1 MSSTL
6 YRLGQWSFVHRRRVA
21 TIWLLVLLVVGA
33 GAATLSKGTSNEFT
47 IPGTESTTALAQL
60 SHTFPQVSGS
70 SARLIVVTPDGVS
83 VESDAVRTP
92 VEAFVATAEKIGSV
106 AAVADPYGD
115 SVSGTISSDEQAVMV
130 SVQLDGQSTTIPQ
143 STSDDLVAAK
153 DTLAAALP
161 TGSEVALGGDLFTIS
176 VPTVSAT
183 EAFGVLVALIV
194 LLFTF
199 GSVLAAGMP
208 LLNALLGVAITM
220 AGIYAATRFS
230 TISSTTP
237 LLALM
242 LGLAVGIDYAL
253 FIVSRHQGQLRS
265 GMDPREST
273 ARSLATAGS
282 AVVFAGLTVMIALVG
297 LAVARIPFLTIMGVA
312 AAAGVGIAVLVALTL
327 TPALLGFAG
336 DRIRPGRRAQ
346 RRAERRRA
354 ADPSAAP
361 APRATAT
368 PSADGDDV
376 HPNRFFSGWVRASTR
391 WPLATILII
400 VIGLGALAL
409 PARDLRLALPDAGTQ
424 PAGSAA
430 RVTYD
435 LVAEHFGPGYNG
447 PLMVT
452 GSIVGSTDPLT
463 LMADLKTEI
472 EALPGVA
479 AVPLSTPNADATM
492 GVIQVIPTGA
502 PDSQETSDLVHAI
515 RAQHDH
521 FLATYGV
528 DLSVTG
534 LTAVQID
541 ISAKL
546 GTALLPFGIFVVG
559 LSFLLLMMVF
569 RSLWVPLK
577 ATAGYLLSIVA
588 SFGVVSLVFEHGI
601 GASLLG
607 VDKTP
612 QAVLSFMPIVVM
624 GVLFGLAMDYEVF
637 LVS

>member
-1 MSSTL
+1 MSSSL
-6 YRLGQWSFVHRRRVA
+6 YRIGQWSFVHRRRVA
-21 TIWLLVLLVVGA
+21 AIWLLVLLVVGA
-33 GAATLSKGTSNEFT
+33 AAATLSKGTSNEFT
-47 IPGTESTTALAQL
+47 IPGTESTVALNQL

-70 SARLIVVTPDGVS
+70 SARMIVITPDGVS
-83 VESDAVRTP
+83 AQSEAIKTP
-92 VEAFVATAEKIGSV
+92 IEAFVTTA
-106 AAVADPYGD
+106 AAVDHVEAVSDPYSGT
-115 SVSGTISSDEQAVMV
+115 VSGAISSDDHAVIV
-130 SVQLDGQSTTIPQ
+130 SVQLDGQSTTIPA
-143 STSDDLVAAK
+143 STSDALVAAK

-161 TGSEVALGGDLFTIS
+161 TGSEVSLGGDLFTIS
-176 VPTVSAT
+176 VPTISAT
-183 EAFGVLVALIV
+183 EGFGVLVALVV

-199 GSVLAAGMP
+199 GSLLAAGMP

-220 AGIYAATRFS
+220 AGIYAATRFA

-265 GMDPREST
+265 GMDPRESA

-312 AAAGVGIAVLVALTL
+312 AAVGVGLAVLIALTL

-336 DRIRPGRRAQ
+336 DRIRPGRRAEH
-346 RRAERRRA
+346 RAARRRA
-354 ADPSAAP
+354 RTAAAAP
-361 APRATAT
+361 ATSGPERVTSPTHATA
-368 PSADGDDV
+368 SRAAASDGDSDV

-391 WPLATILII
+391 WPLATVLII

-424 PAGSAA
+424 PAGSVA

-435 LVAEHFGPGYNG
+435 LVAQHFGPGYNG

-452 GSIVGSTDPLT
+452 GSIVGSTDPLA
-463 LMADLKTEI
+463 LMANLKKEI
-472 EALPGVA
+472 GALPGVA
-479 AVPLSTPNADATM
+479 AVPLATPNSDATM

-546 GTALLPFGIFVVG
+546 GAALLPFGIFVV
-559 LSFLLLMMVF
+559 
-569 RSLWVPLK
+569 
-577 ATAGYLLSIVA
+577 
-588 SFGVVSLVFEHGI
+588 
-601 GASLLG
+601 
-607 VDKTP
+607 
-612 QAVLSFMPIVVM
+612 
-624 GVLFGLAMDYEVF
+624 
-637 LVS
+637 